1 MAMRGSLEGPQGPV
15 KPGGAARGQAHHGP
29 LLHQHT
35 QPCHG
40 ITHRRTPARGRA
52 SVMPGK
58 DPKKLMLAS
67 SGSDAAQALGGQG
80 RLDVGAV
87 IVRMPD
93 GDLGEEPDPAVP
105 GT

>member
-35 QPCHG
+35 HPCLG
-40 ITHRRTPARGRA
+40 ITAPADAAPGRA

-67 SGSDAAQALGGQG
+67 SGSDAAQALGG
-80 RLDVGAV
+80 
-87 IVRMPD
+87 
-93 GDLGEEPDPAVP
+93 
-105 GT
+105 